1 LNVYP
6 NPAVNQLFVQNTEG
20 VRRLE
25 ITNMLG
31 QKVKVVALNNADNFA
46 VSLDGLDKGMYV
58 ISAFGDKGLVANS
71 KFVKE

>member
-1 LNVYP
+1 
-6 NPAVNQLFVQNTEG
+6 LFVQNTEG

-31 QKVKVVALNNADNFA
+31 QKVKTVTLSADTYTL
-46 VSLDGLDKGMYV
+46 SLEGMERGMYL
-58 ISAFGDKGLVANS
+58 ISAYGEKGLVANN